1 MAKMPDFTAIFFM
14 KFESTLFS
22 TFLIFDVCY
31 PISKTIWR
39 PFPLSVRSCIKLINI
54 WFLYDNFEHRIG
66 DIHLKFNL

>member
-39 PFPLSVRSCIKLINI
+39 PFPLSVRSCIKLI
-54 WFLYDNFEHRIG
+54 
-66 DIHLKFNL
+66 